1 MDDNTCIH
9 HKSPTRNKETFNW
22 RHQTGSKMIQSL
34 EEFSHRTGTQKDVTL
49 KSPHQPHK
57 QSIELLDTSYYH

>member
-34 EEFSHRTGTQKDVTL
+34 EEFSHRTGTQKDVSNL
-49 KSPHQPHK
+49 K
-57 QSIELLDTSYYH
+57 ITSSTS